1 MTFKLLRGQ
10 KRRLQALGS
19 FENALTKFRSS
30 APPTSAPPT
39 PRLDSAPPRQSQIS
53 NSIDDYDNGNDMY
66 MPSYSSSRASQ
77 FRAEPAVTPAAIKF
91 EAVAPDNG
99 RPGMKTAFGLHD

>member
-1 MTFKLLRGQ
+1 
-10 KRRLQALGS
+10 
-19 FENALTKFRSS
+19 
-30 APPTSAPPT
+30 
-39 PRLDSAPPRQSQIS
+39 
-53 NSIDDYDNGNDMY
+53 

-99 RPGMKTAFGLHD
+99 RPGMKTAFGLHDYIKATCVSSQFHPF

>member
-1 MTFKLLRGQ
+1 
-10 KRRLQALGS
+10 
-19 FENALTKFRSS
+19 
-30 APPTSAPPT
+30 
-39 PRLDSAPPRQSQIS
+39 
-53 NSIDDYDNGNDMY
+53 

>member
-1 MTFKLLRGQ
+1 MLNFCVGKSVGG
-10 KRRLQALGS
+10 K
-19 FENALTKFRSS
+19 
-30 APPTSAPPT
+30 PPP
-39 PRLDSAPPRQSQIS
+39 LRQSQIR